1 MIDNNSKNNTLDD
14 RQLSQLMKKELPAAP
29 ANPWF
34 TRKVMN
40 RLPAKGPHIYSWIEY
55 TAYAIALVALIVFW
69 CIFYNDIKES
79 GKLTI
84 DDMCGDGCAKHNI
97 VHRIYRTESATMA
110 RRTIKRG
117 KDYTS

>member
-1 MIDNNSKNNTLDD
+1 
-14 RQLSQLMKKELPAAP
+14 MKKELPAAP

-84 DDMCGDGCAKHNI
+84 DDIKTC
-97 VHRIYRTESATMA
+97 VVMA
-110 RRTIKRG
+110 ALSITLFIGFIAPKVRQWLAEP
-117 KDYTS
+117 

>member
-14 RQLSQLMKKELPAAP
+14 RQLSQLMKEKLPAAP

-40 RLPAKGPHIYSWIEY
+40 RLPAKDPHIYSWIEY
-55 TAYAIALVALIVFW
+55 TTYAIALVALIVFW

-84 DDMCGDGCAKHNI
+84 DDIKTY
-97 VHRIYRTESATMA
+97 VVMA
-110 RRTIKRG
+110 ALSVVLCIGFVAPKVRQWLAEP
-117 KDYTS
+117 